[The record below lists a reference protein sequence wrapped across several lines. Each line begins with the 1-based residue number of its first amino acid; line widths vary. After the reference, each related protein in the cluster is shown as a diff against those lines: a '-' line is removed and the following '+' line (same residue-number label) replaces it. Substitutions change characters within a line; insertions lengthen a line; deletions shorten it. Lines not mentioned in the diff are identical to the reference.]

1 MVLGGNVY
9 TAGLQIF
16 DRVVAAAMSV
26 FHFVRIRTGCQCHQL
41 MSEADC
47 KDRDIGIVQFADL
60 FNNGSTFFRI
70 SRSVG
75 KHDAVR
81 IGCQNLF
88 RRCQCRINCNLTSS
102 FIQGTCNV
110 SLCSQVKKCYFR
122 SVSFQDVFLCAGHFF
137 YHFACIICCDL
148 RKNLT

>member
-16 DRVVAAAMSV
+16 DRVVAAAVSV

-81 IGCQNLF
+81 IGCYDLF
-88 RRCQCRINCNLTSS
+88 CCGQCRIYGHFAAASVQ
-102 FIQGTCNV
+102 IAGDV
-110 SLCSQVKKCYFR
+110 SLCTEVKKCYFR